1 MYKLIKPFLFKIEP
15 EKAHGLTIDALKTLQ
30 KFPVLFPV
38 VDKLFTYKNPTLSQ
52 TIQGNT
58 YDNPIGL
65 ANWFRQIL
73 RSTKSIGTPWI
84 RCFRI
89 RWYHT

>member
-65 ANWFRQIL
+65 ANL
-73 RSTKSIGTPWI
+73 VSTNLAKYQKHWNTLDSVL
-84 RCFRI
+84 
-89 RWYHT
+89 

>member
-52 TIQGNT
+52 
-58 YDNPIGL
+58 
-65 ANWFRQIL
+65 
-73 RSTKSIGTPWI
+73 
-84 RCFRI
+84 
-89 RWYHT
+89 

>member
-38 VDKLFTYKNPTLSQ
+38 VDKLFTYK
-52 TIQGNT
+52 
-58 YDNPIGL
+58 
-65 ANWFRQIL
+65 
-73 RSTKSIGTPWI
+73 
-84 RCFRI
+84 
-89 RWYHT
+89 

>member
-65 ANWFRQIL
+65 ANSV
-73 RSTKSIGTPWI
+73 STNLAKYQKHWNTLDSVL
-84 RCFRI
+84 
-89 RWYHT
+89 